1 MGNLH
6 RPAKIC
12 SNRFVDAMAGTD
24 EVFWVAPGYF
34 RCDDPLNVSP
44 AASRA
49 RYLFAFGWDTKDIS
63 ENLSVP
69 EAAVYNLFAMMTER
83 PTWPEI
89 LADYCRATP
98 RPNSEPP
105 PPR

>member
-1 MGNLH
+1 MVSGVTKQNWA
-6 RPAKIC
+6 P
-12 SNRFVDAMAGTD
+12 MPGTD
-24 EVFWVAPGYF
+24 RVFLIADGYF

-98 RPNSEPP
+98 RQTTGTP